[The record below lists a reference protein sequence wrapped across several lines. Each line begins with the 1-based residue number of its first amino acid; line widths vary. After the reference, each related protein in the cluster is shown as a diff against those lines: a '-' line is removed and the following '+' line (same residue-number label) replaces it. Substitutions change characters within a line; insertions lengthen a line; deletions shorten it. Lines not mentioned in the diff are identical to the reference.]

1 MNINTLVEIAN
12 TIING
17 SIGAFSVDVR
27 TVRYYETYGVLKKP
41 PRKGRENDYDVSHMK
56 RLLAIKAMQAK
67 GISLAFAAKEI
78 ASDDVDAGRGVV
90 DSILK
95 KSGIDPKVI
104 EAFVA
109 KEVVEKEKPRKPE
122 GEEHQMEPNEEV
134 VEKEEFKDPVQ
145 GDKVLPVS
153 VENQIA
159 YDTIKDRLF
168 VGSRFAFVRSPADEL
183 SKSLYAKLHG
193 QLAAPKA
200 LERAVVA
207 VPEEGL
213 DLVGCRVLGRKV
225 DKSQIGILVTD
236 KDCYKEGDD
245 VARIFVFDP
254 ESKGKEVELRVSLS
268 GAHLDVL
275 NVSIDDN
282 GCGLARFPT
291 LVAGSYTVTMNL
303 ASCSFEASRYELD
316 PLSVSVSACR
326 RAPEGIEVDLT
337 AERFGRPLVG
347 KAKVS
352 LVEYGRPLDD
362 QEVNF
367 IDGEAKTK
375 WDKVGEGDL
384 SIQLVPSDDKS
395 LLAST
400 PIQGSKKEERELTV
414 VSRMGRVLSA
424 SLLASEGSESAR
436 GIHVVEES
444 VTNTPIAL
452 ESAFCQGGSARLK
465 FSSNATNVMISVA
478 DPSSGKVD
486 VIDIGDV
493 KKGSE
498 KKVKVNFPFAL
509 LSVGA
514 FLDGKTP
521 WEGNAVVIRPSEAKC
536 KIKVGNKSFAPGEE
550 VEIGISSGMASSV
563 FLKVTDNRMR
573 ASREPVVA
581 IASNFKSWI
590 SKELMGLLTGTAWKS
605 DVAYPCPVCGM
616 INCSAEASR
625 RAQRATAVYTDAVRF
640 GAVTGYS
647 AYSGASGLSGPTGP
661 TGSSGTSGFSGQS
674 GPGGFSGFSGV
685 RGFSGMSGESG
696 SSGGSGGK
704 RSKRVASRKGAVPQ
718 DGEITYFASGAYT
731 TSSSLLADAGGGG
744 INYQLGMA
752 DADLKLLAANMVA
765 PERRAL
771 EYGGQVNFF
780 SPLHTPENW
789 VLDAEEE
796 IESRKSDID
805 VVFCELVRVP
815 KSGGSIKIMLP
826 DRIARYDVKAFFV
839 SGDDWSECE
848 EQIVVTKPAYIE
860 PLIPQVATKGDRC
873 VAIVVNGAEHKDK
886 VIVTIDGKATSFE
899 GGIKGKN
906 LILTWD
912 AIPGLH
918 EVAVKGV
925 DKVARIV
932 EEAGEEIVL
941 CQETRILVGGKR
953 CEVGPDASALSV
965 LPGMKEELKAVVQVT
980 TNFEHCCCEQ
990 TSARLVSAVIGA
1002 DVGNDGEKEQ
1012 AYKAISNGLA
1022 RLKLMYDGAKH
1033 VFNYY
1038 PTAGCNE
1045 WASEAAARRLAKV
1058 DVKGAPSG
1066 VAKNLSE
1073 IRDMANDVLNLCK
1086 KSPSLMSPMETCFS
1100 EGRFG
1105 SASTGDALKASSVL
1119 SKGSKSDASSVA
1131 IAEAAYAACCML
1143 RSGRIDEGVEIANV
1157 VARAMAPAMGGGM
1170 RGTNELLAYLMMMLA
1185 LSDMGVVPATG
1196 EGKVVVDGEE
1206 MTVKEAVKKGSVTS
1220 VEAVEGSAVAIRI
1233 NRVQKLR
1240 LDEVNPSLPVEVKLV
1255 GTDRLGRLHG
1265 KSLKSGSMAKL
1276 VIKTTYKAGDVVV
1289 VRLPKSLSRVI
1300 GGGKQKKFQVD
1311 FHGKNEVEI
1320 DLVVHEKAKDQ
1331 KLAMAVR
1338 NMYDSGRIGSAGLI
1352 GVNVEE

>member
-12 TIING
+12 TIIAGN
-17 SIGAFSVDVR
+17 IGAFSVDVR

-41 PRKGRENDYDVSHMK
+41 PRKGRENDYDVSHLK

-67 GISLAFAAKEI
+67 GISLSFATKEI
-78 ASDDVDAGRGVV
+78 TGDDVV

-104 EAFVA
+104 DAFVA
-109 KEVVEKEKPRKPE
+109 REVKHEDPRKSE
-122 GEEHQMEPNEEV
+122 GEERKMEPNEME
-134 VEKEEFKDPVQ
+134 VEKEEFSNPVQ
-145 GDKVLPVS
+145 GDKILPVT

-168 VGSRFAFVRSPADEL
+168 VGSRFAFVRSPKDEL
-183 SKSLYAKLHG
+183 SKSLYAKLYG

-207 VPEEGL
+207 VPDDGL

-225 DKSQIGILVTD
+225 DKSQVGILVTD

-254 ESKGKEVELRVSLS
+254 ESKNKDVELRVSLS

-275 NVSIDDN
+275 KVSIDDN

-291 LVAGSYTVTMNL
+291 LVAGSYVVAMDR

-337 AERFGRPLVG
+337 AERFGRPFVG
-347 KAKVS
+347 KAKIS
-352 LVEYGRPLDD
+352 LVEYGRTIDD
-362 QEVNF
+362 QEANF
-367 IDGEAKTK
+367 IGGEAKTK

-384 SIQLVPSDDKS
+384 SIQLVPADDKS
-395 LLAST
+395 LIAST
-400 PIQGSKKEERELTV
+400 PIQGSKKAERELTV
-414 VSRMGRVLSA
+414 VSKMGRVLSA

-444 VTNTPIAL
+444 VTNTPVSL
-452 ESAFCQGGSARLK
+452 ESAFCQGGNAKLK
-465 FSSNATNVMISVA
+465 FSANATNVMVAVA

-498 KKVKVNFPFAL
+498 KKVKVNFPFAV

-514 FLDGKTP
+514 FIDGKTP
-521 WEGNAVVIRPSEAKC
+521 WEGNSAVIRPSEAKC
-536 KIKVGNKSFAPGEE
+536 KIKIGNKSYAPGDE

-563 FLKVTDNRMR
+563 FLKVSDNRMR
-573 ASREPVVA
+573 VSREPVVA
-581 IASNFKSWI
+581 IASNFKTWL
-590 SKELMGLLTGTAWKS
+590 SKELLGLLTGKAWKS
-605 DVAYPCPVCGM
+605 DVAYPCPFCGM
-616 INCSAEASR
+616 IDCSAEAGR
-625 RAQRATAVYTDAVRF
+625 RAQRLNAVYTANV
-640 GAVTGYS
+640 
-647 AYSGASGLSGPTGP
+647 YSGRTGPTGPSGLSGLSGSTGY
-661 TGSSGTSGFSGQS
+661 
-674 GPGGFSGFSGV
+674 SGFSGV
-685 RGFSGMSGESG
+685 RGSPADSGYSGESG
-696 SSGGSGGK
+696 WSGASGASGATPE
-704 RSKRVASRKGAVPQ
+704 RSKKSTSRVVSRRGAVPNDQ
-718 DGEITYFASGAYT
+718 WSDTAYFAFNATDANSYVKK
-731 TSSSLLADAGGGG
+731 SLADGGGG
-744 INYQLGMA
+744 GVNYQLGMS
-752 DADLKLLAANMVA
+752 DANMSVLAANMFA
-765 PERRAL
+765 PERGPTRAGGGSPQ
-771 EYGGQVNFF
+771 YGEPKFY
-780 SPLHTPENW
+780 SPLHTAQNW
-789 VLDAEEE
+789 VLAAEEE

-805 VVFCELVRVP
+805 VVFCELVRIP
-815 KSGGSIKIMLP
+815 KSGGSIKIKLP

-848 EQIVVTKPAYIE
+848 EQVLVTKPAYIE

-873 VAIVVNGAEHKDK
+873 VAIVVNGVEHKDN
-886 VIVTIDGKATSFE
+886 VLITVNGKLSSFE

-906 LILTWD
+906 LVLTWD

-918 EVAVKGV
+918 EVTVKGV

-953 CEVGPDASALSV
+953 CEVGPDASALYV
-965 LPGMKEELKAVVQVT
+965 LPGMKEELKAVIQVT

-990 TSARLVSAVIGA
+990 TSARLVSAVLGA
-1002 DVGNDGEKEQ
+1002 DIGNDGEKEQ

-1022 RLKLMYDGAKH
+1022 RLRLLYDGAKH
-1033 VFNYY
+1033 LFNYY
-1038 PTAGCNE
+1038 PGAGSYHNE
-1045 WASEAAARRLAKV
+1045 WASETTARRLARVGVK
-1058 DVKGAPSG
+1058 DVPQEITRD
-1066 VAKNLSE
+1066 LDE
-1073 IRDMANDVLNLCK
+1073 IRKMANDVLDSCK

-1105 SASTGDALKASSVL
+1105 SVSTDDALKSATVL
-1119 SKGSKSDASSVA
+1119 SKGSNASSVA
-1131 IAEAAYAACCML
+1131 IAEAAYAACCLL
-1143 RSGRIDEGVEIANV
+1143 RSGRIDDGIEVANV
-1157 VARAMAPAMGGGM
+1157 VAKAMSPAMGGGM
-1170 RGTNELLAYLMMMLA
+1170 RGTNELLAYLMMMLS

-1196 EGKVVVDGEE
+1196 EGKVIVDGEE
-1206 MTVKEAVKKGSVTS
+1206 TTVKEAVKKGNVTS
-1220 VEAVEGSAVAIRI
+1220 VEAVEGSAVAVRI
-1233 NRVQKLR
+1233 NRVHKLR
-1240 LDEVNPSLPVEVKLV
+1240 LDEVNPALPVEVKLI
-1255 GTDRLGRLHG
+1255 GTDKLGRLHG
-1265 KSLKSGSMAKL
+1265 KRLKSGTMAKL
-1276 VIKTTYKAGDVVV
+1276 VIKTSYKAGDVVV

-1311 FHGKNEVEI
+1311 FQGRNEVEV